1 MILPVCLNAT
11 MDQTTNTAEC
21 VKKPR
26 RRWFRFRLRTLLIGV
41 AVLAIPC
48 GYVAREVKIVRN
60 RQAVRDRLKDSA
72 FFIAGVGGVGSP
84 AHASPKVPWLRQM
97 MGDSGVLLIQLRKGD
112 SGECDAVKAAFPEAD
127 VKIIE

>member
-21 VKKPR
+21 VEEAATP
-26 RRWFRFRLRTLLIGV
+26 LVSVPMRTLLIGV

-60 RQAVRDRLKDSA
+60 RQAVRDRLKDFGVFHCRRWRRRFPAAHRPESFLA
-72 FFIAGVGGVGSP
+72 AADDGRQWCATDSIA
-84 AHASPKVPWLRQM
+84 K
-97 MGDSGVLLIQLRKGD
+97 K
-112 SGECDAVKAAFPEAD
+112 
-127 VKIIE
+127 